1 MALTV
6 VGVDIGN
13 STTEASAATIGTDG
27 SVRFRG
33 AALTPTTG
41 IKGTPRNVDGVAAVV
56 ARALDVAGLA
66 LADLD
71 VVLLNEA
78 TPVISGLA
86 METITETIITES
98 TMIGHDP
105 RTPGGRGLGVGV
117 TVAFD
122 ALADTACDTGT
133 IVVVPKGVDFEAAA
147 RAINAAAGR
156 GVRVTGAILGN
167 DDAVL
172 VVNRLETVIPVIDEV
187 SRIDAVP
194 LGMLAAVEVA
204 GPGQSIRTLSNA
216 YGLATI
222 FELDAAATRVVS
234 PVARALTG
242 NRSAVVVRTPAGDVA
257 DRTIPAGSLELTG
270 QRKRAT
276 VDVSR
281 GAVEIMT
288 QVERVSPLADV
299 AGEAGT
305 NTGGMIANVRQSM
318 AELSNHAVGDV
329 HIQDLLAVDTFVP
342 QEVRGGVAG
351 EVALE
356 NAVALA
362 AMVRTKESG
371 MRAVADQVRHRLQAA
386 GAAGV
391 DVVVGGVEAEMAVLG
406 ALTTPGTDKP
416 LVVLDLGGGSTDAA
430 LIEADGHIDAVH
442 LAGAGDLVT
451 KLIDAELGLDNL
463 ELAEGIKRFPLGKAE
478 SFFHVRLEN
487 GTVQFFEK
495 PLPATAFAR
504 VVTLGEHGM
513 SPIPTRHSIDRIRLV
528 RRGAK
533 DRVFVVNALR
543 ALRTIAPCGDLRQ
556 IGFVVLLGGCAL
568 DFEIPEL
575 IADALAPYGIVCGT
589 GNVRGA
595 EGPRNAVATGLVAA
609 HAQLARSG
617 VGA

>member
-1 MALTV
+1 MIV

-13 STTEASAATIGTDG
+13 STTEAAVARVDAGEVEFVGT
-27 SVRFRG
+27 
-33 AALTPTTG
+33 ALTPTTG
-41 IKGTPRNVDGVAAVV
+41 VKGTAANVDGVAKAVV
-56 ARALDVAGLA
+56 DA
-66 LADLD
+66 LASAGVPIADLG
-71 VVLLNEA
+71 VILLNEA

-117 TVAFD
+117 VINFGG
-122 ALADTACDTGT
+122 LADAEPGHAV
-133 IVVVPKGVDFEAAA
+133 IVVVPAEVDYEIAA
-147 RAINAAAGR
+147 RAINSAAAR
-156 GVRVTGAILGN
+156 GVSVTGAILCN

-172 VVNRLETVIPVIDEV
+172 VVNRLETAIPVIDEV

-194 LGMLAAVEVA
+194 LGMPAAVEVA

-222 FELDAAATRVVS
+222 FGLDAAETKLVS

-242 NRSAVVVRTPAGDVA
+242 NRSAVVVRTPSGDIG
-257 DRTIPAGSLELTG
+257 DRVIAAGSLELIG
-270 QRKRAT
+270 HRRRLT
-276 VDVSR
+276 VDVSG
-281 GAVEIMT
+281 GAEDIMAAV
-288 QVERVSPLADV
+288 QRVAPLVDV
-299 AGEAGT
+299 VGESGT
-305 NTGGMIANVRQSM
+305 NTGGMISNVRQSM
-318 AELSNHAVGDV
+318 ADLCGYALTDV

-342 QEVRGGVAG
+342 QEVRGGLAG

-362 AMVRTKESG
+362 AMVRTRESG
-371 MRAVADQVRHRLQAA
+371 MQAVADAVHARLQGT
-386 GAAGV
+386 GARRVEA
-391 DVVVGGVEAEMAVLG
+391 VVGGVEAEMAVLG

-430 LIEADGHIDAVH
+430 LITPDGHIDTVH

-463 ELAEGIKRFPLGKAE
+463 ELAEEVKRCPLGKVE

-487 GTVQFFEK
+487 GTVQFFET
-495 PLPATAFAR
+495 PLPTTAFAR
-504 VVTLGEHGM
+504 VVTLGEQVM
-513 SPIPTRHSIDRIRLV
+513 SPIPTRHPMDRIRAV

-533 DRVFVVNALR
+533 ERVFVVNALR
-543 ALRTIAPCGDLRQ
+543 SLKRIAPDGDLRR

-568 DFEIPEL
+568 DFEIPDL
-575 IADALAPYGIVCGT
+575 IADAVAPFGIVCGT
-589 GNVRGA
+589 GNVRGT
-595 EGPRNAVATGLVAA
+595 EGPRNAVASGLVAGYA
-609 HAQLARSG
+609 LESRVEQG

>member
-13 STTEASAATIGTDG
+13 STTEASAAVVATDG
-27 SVRFRG
+27 SISFRG

-41 IKGTPRNVDGVAAVV
+41 VKGTPRNVDGVAQAV
-56 ARALDVAGLA
+56 ARALEASAMG

-78 TPVISGLA
+78 TPVISGMA

-122 ALADTACDTGT
+122 ALSQIRTGVEV
-133 IVVVPKGVDFEAAA
+133 IVVVPKAVDFDDAA
-147 RAINAAAGR
+147 RTINAAGAR
-156 GVRVTGAILGN
+156 GIDVRAVILGN

-172 VVNRLETVIPVIDEV
+172 VANRLDSVVPVIDEV

-204 GPGQSIRTLSNA
+204 APGNSIRTLSNA

-222 FELDAAATRVVS
+222 FDLDAAATKVIS

-257 DRTIPAGSLELTG
+257 DRSIPAGSLELSG
-270 QRKRAT
+270 AHKRAT

-281 GAVEIMT
+281 GASEIMSA
-288 QVERVSPLADV
+288 VERVAPLADV
-299 AGEAGT
+299 TGESGT
-305 NTGGMIANVRQSM
+305 NTGGMIANVRRSM
-318 AELSNHAVGDV
+318 AELSGHALADV
-329 HIQDLLAVDTFVP
+329 CIQDLLAVDTFVP

-362 AMVRTKESG
+362 AMVRTRESG
-371 MRAVADQVRHRLQAA
+371 MRAVAEEVCNRLRAA
-386 GAAGV
+386 GAR
-391 DVVVGGVEAEMAVLG
+391 DVEVRVGGVEAEMAALG
-406 ALTTPGTDKP
+406 ALTTPGSDKP

-430 LIEADGHIDAVH
+430 LIEVDAQIAAVH

-463 ELAEGIKRFPLGKAE
+463 ELAEDIKRSPLGKAE

-487 GTVQFFEK
+487 GTVMFFEK
-495 PLPATAFAR
+495 PLPAASFAR
-504 VVTLGEHGM
+504 VVTLDEYGM
-513 SPIPTRHSIDRIRLV
+513 NAIPTRHSMDRIRLV
-528 RRGAK
+528 RRAAK
-533 DRVFVVNALR
+533 ERVFVVNALR
-543 ALRTIAPCGDLRQ
+543 ALRTVAPGGDLRQ

-575 IADALAPYGIVCGT
+575 IADALAPFGIVCGT
-589 GNVRGA
+589 GNVRGS
-595 EGPRNAVATGLVAA
+595 EGPRNAVATGLVAS
-609 HAQLARSG
+609 HARLVGAG

>member
-13 STTEASAATIGTDG
+13 STTEASAAVVATDG
-27 SVRFRG
+27 SIRFRG

-41 IKGTPRNVDGVAAVV
+41 VKGTPRNVDGVAQAVV
-56 ARALDVAGLA
+56 RALEASA
-66 LADLD
+66 MPLADLD
-71 VVLLNEA
+71 LVLLNEA
-78 TPVISGLA
+78 TPVISGMA

-122 ALADTACDTGT
+122 ALAQILSGT
-133 IVVVPKGVDFEAAA
+133 EVIVVVPKEVDFEDAA
-147 RAINAAAGR
+147 RGINAAAARGLTVR
-156 GVRVTGAILGN
+156 GVILGN

-172 VVNRLETVIPVIDEV
+172 VANRLDSVIPVIDEI

-204 GPGQSIRTLSNA
+204 APGNSIRTLSNA

-222 FELDAAATRVVS
+222 FDLNAAATKVIS

-242 NRSAVVVRTPAGDVA
+242 NRSAVVVRTPSGDVA
-257 DRTIPAGSLELTG
+257 DRSIPAGSLELSG
-270 QRKRAT
+270 VHKRAS

-281 GAVEIMT
+281 GAPEIMSA
-288 QVERVSPLADV
+288 VERVAPLADV

-305 NTGGMIANVRQSM
+305 NTGGMIANVRHSM
-318 AELSNHAVGDV
+318 AELSGHALADV
-329 HIQDLLAVDTFVP
+329 CIQDLLAVDTFVP

-362 AMVRTKESG
+362 AMVRTRESG
-371 MRAVADQVRHRLQAA
+371 MRAVADEVRSRLRAA
-386 GAAGV
+386 GAEGV
-391 DVVVGGVEAEMAVLG
+391 EVRVGGVEAEMAALG

-416 LVVLDLGGGSTDAA
+416 LVVLDLGGGSTDAG
-430 LIEADGHIDAVH
+430 LIEVGGGIIAVH

-463 ELAEGIKRFPLGKAE
+463 ELAEDIKRSPLGKAE

-487 GTVQFFEK
+487 GSVMFFEK
-495 PLPATAFAR
+495 PLPAASFAR
-504 VVTLGEHGM
+504 VVTLAEYGM
-513 SPIPTRHSIDRIRLV
+513 NAIPTRHSMDRVRLV
-528 RRGAK
+528 RRAAK
-533 DRVFVVNALR
+533 ERVFVVNALR
-543 ALRTIAPCGDLRQ
+543 ALRAIAPGGDLRQ

-575 IADALAPYGIVCGT
+575 IADALAPFGIVCGT
-589 GNVRGA
+589 GNVRGS
-595 EGPRNAVATGLVAA
+595 EGPRNAVATGLVAS
-609 HAQLARSG
+609 HARLVEADVR
-617 VGA
+617 A

>member
-13 STTEASAATIGTDG
+13 STTEASAAVVATDG
-27 SVRFRG
+27 SIRFRG

-41 IKGTPRNVDGVAAVV
+41 IKGTPRNVDGVAQAVV
-56 ARALDVAGLA
+56 RALEASAMGLA
-66 LADLD
+66 ELD
-71 VVLLNEA
+71 IVLLNEA
-78 TPVISGLA
+78 TPVISGMA

-122 ALADTACDTGT
+122 ALTESPSGT
-133 IVVVPKGVDFEAAA
+133 EVIVVVPREVDFEDAA
-147 RAINAAAGR
+147 RTINAAAAQGLV
-156 GVRVTGAILGN
+156 VRGAILGN

-172 VVNRLETVIPVIDEV
+172 VANRLDTVIPVIDEV

-204 GPGQSIRTLSNA
+204 APGNSIRTLSNA

-222 FELDAAATRVVS
+222 FDLDAAATKVIS

-257 DRTIPAGSLELTG
+257 DRSIPAGSLALSG
-270 QRKRAT
+270 AHKRAT

-281 GAVEIMT
+281 GAPEIMSA
-288 QVERVSPLADV
+288 VERVAPLADV
-299 AGEAGT
+299 AGESGT
-305 NTGGMIANVRQSM
+305 NTGGMIANVRHSM
-318 AELSNHAVGDV
+318 AELSGHAPEDV
-329 HIQDLLAVDTFVP
+329 RIQDLLAVDTFVP

-362 AMVRTKESG
+362 AMVRTRESG
-371 MRAVADQVRHRLQAA
+371 MRAVADEVRARLQAA
-386 GAAGV
+386 GARSV
-391 DVVVGGVEAEMAVLG
+391 EVMVGGVEAEMAAQG

-430 LIEADGHIDAVH
+430 LIEDADIEAVH

-463 ELAEGIKRFPLGKAE
+463 ELAEDIKRSPLGKAE

-487 GTVQFFEK
+487 GNVMFFEK
-495 PLPATAFAR
+495 PLPAASFAR
-504 VVTLGEHGM
+504 VVTLAEYGM
-513 SPIPTRHSIDRIRLV
+513 NAIPTRHSMERIRLV

-533 DRVFVVNALR
+533 ERVFVVNALR
-543 ALRTIAPCGDLRQ
+543 ALRAVAPGGDLRR

-575 IADALAPYGIVCGT
+575 IADALAPFGIVCGT
-589 GNVRGA
+589 GNVRGS
-595 EGPRNAVATGLVAA
+595 EGPRNAVATGLVAS
-609 HAQLARSG
+609 HARL
-617 VGA
+617 VGAGISA

>member
-1 MALTV
+1 MALNV

-13 STTEASAATIGTDG
+13 STTEASAAVVATDG
-27 SVRFRG
+27 SIRFRG

-41 IKGTPRNVDGVAAVV
+41 IKGTPRNVDGVAQAVV
-56 ARALDVAGLA
+56 RALETSAMGLA
-66 LADLD
+66 ELD
-71 VVLLNEA
+71 IVLLNEA
-78 TPVISGLA
+78 TPVISGMA

-122 ALADTACDTGT
+122 ALTESPSGT
-133 IVVVPKGVDFEAAA
+133 EVIVVVPREVDFEDAA
-147 RAINAAAGR
+147 RTINAAAAQGLV
-156 GVRVTGAILGN
+156 VRGAILGN

-172 VVNRLETVIPVIDEV
+172 VANRLDTVIPVIDEV

-204 GPGQSIRTLSNA
+204 APGNSIRTLSNA

-222 FELDAAATRVVS
+222 FDLDAAATKVIS

-257 DRTIPAGSLELTG
+257 DRSIPAGSLELSG
-270 QRKRAT
+270 AHRRAT

-281 GAVEIMT
+281 GAPEIMSA
-288 QVERVSPLADV
+288 VERVAPLADV
-299 AGEAGT
+299 AGESGT
-305 NTGGMIANVRQSM
+305 NTGGMIANVRHSM
-318 AELSNHAVGDV
+318 VELSGHAPEDV
-329 HIQDLLAVDTFVP
+329 RIQDLLAVDTFVP

-362 AMVRTKESG
+362 AMVRTRESG
-371 MRAVADQVRHRLQAA
+371 MRAVADEVRARLQAA
-386 GAAGV
+386 GARSV
-391 DVVVGGVEAEMAVLG
+391 EVMVGGVEAEMAAQG

-430 LIEADGHIDAVH
+430 LIEDADIEAVH

-463 ELAEGIKRFPLGKAE
+463 ELAEDIKRSPLGKAE

-487 GTVQFFEK
+487 GNVMFFEK
-495 PLPATAFAR
+495 PLPAASFAR
-504 VVTLGEHGM
+504 VVTLAEYGM
-513 SPIPTRHSIDRIRLV
+513 NAIPTRHSMERIRLV

-533 DRVFVVNALR
+533 ERVFVVNALR
-543 ALRTIAPCGDLRQ
+543 ALRAVAPGGDLRRV
-556 IGFVVLLGGCAL
+556 GFVVLLGGCAL

-575 IADALAPYGIVCGT
+575 IADALAPFGIVCGT
-589 GNVRGA
+589 GNVRGS
-595 EGPRNAVATGLVAA
+595 EGPRNAVATGLVAS
-609 HAQLARSG
+609 HARL
-617 VGA
+617 VGAGISA

>member
-13 STTEASAATIGTDG
+13 STTEASAAVVATDG
-27 SVRFRG
+27 SIRFRG

-41 IKGTPRNVDGVAAVV
+41 VKGTPRNVDGVAQAVV
-56 ARALDVAGLA
+56 RALEASA
-66 LADLD
+66 MRLADLD
-71 VVLLNEA
+71 IVLLNEA
-78 TPVISGLA
+78 TPVISGMA

-105 RTPGGRGLGVGV
+105 RTPGGRGLGVGI
-117 TVAFD
+117 TVAFG
-122 ALADTACDTGT
+122 ALGQTPCGAEV
-133 IVVVPKGVDFEAAA
+133 IVVVPKEVDFEDAA
-147 RAINAAAGR
+147 RTINAATARGLEVR
-156 GVRVTGAILGN
+156 GVILGN

-172 VVNRLETVIPVIDEV
+172 VANRLDAVVPVIDEV

-204 GPGQSIRTLSNA
+204 APGNSIRTLSNA

-222 FELDAAATRVVS
+222 FDLDAAATKVIS

-257 DRTIPAGSLELTG
+257 DRSIPAGSLKLSG
-270 QRKRAT
+270 VHKRAT

-281 GAVEIMT
+281 GASEIMSA
-288 QVERVSPLADV
+288 VERVAPLEDV
-299 AGEAGT
+299 AGESGT
-305 NTGGMIANVRQSM
+305 NTGGMIANVRHSM
-318 AELSNHAVGDV
+318 AELSGHDPSDV
-329 HIQDLLAVDTFVP
+329 RIQDLLAVDTFVP

-362 AMVRTKESG
+362 TMVRTRESG
-371 MRAVADQVRHRLQAA
+371 MRAVADEVCCRLQAA
-386 GAAGV
+386 GAHGV
-391 DVVVGGVEAEMAVLG
+391 EVRVGGVEAEMAALG

-430 LIEADGHIDAVH
+430 LIEVDAQLSTVH

-463 ELAEGIKRFPLGKAE
+463 ELAEDIKRSPLGKAE

-487 GTVQFFEK
+487 GTVMFFEK
-495 PLPATAFAR
+495 PLPAASFAR
-504 VVTLGEHGM
+504 VVTLAEYGM
-513 SPIPTRHSIDRIRLV
+513 NAIPTRYSMDRIRSV
-528 RRGAK
+528 RRAAK
-533 DRVFVVNALR
+533 ERVFVVNAMR
-543 ALRTIAPCGDLRQ
+543 ALRIVAPGGDLRQ

-575 IADALAPYGIVCGT
+575 IADALAPFGIVCGT
-589 GNVRGA
+589 GNVRGS
-595 EGPRNAVATGLVAA
+595 EGPRNAVATGLVAS
-609 HAQLARSG
+609 HARL
-617 VGA
+617 VGAGVSA

>member
-13 STTEASAATIGTDG
+13 STTEASAAVVASDG
-27 SVRFRG
+27 SIRFRG

-41 IKGTPRNVDGVAAVV
+41 VKGTPRNVDGVAQAV
-56 ARALDVAGLA
+56 ARALEASSIGLA
-66 LADLD
+66 ELDL
-71 VVLLNEA
+71 VLLNEA
-78 TPVISGLA
+78 TPVISGMA

-122 ALADTACDTGT
+122 VLAQTPSGT
-133 IVVVPKGVDFEAAA
+133 EVIVVVPRGVDFEDAA
-147 RAINAAAGR
+147 RAINAAAARGLVVR
-156 GVRVTGAILGN
+156 GVILGN

-172 VVNRLETVIPVIDEV
+172 VANRLDTVVPVIDEV

-204 GPGQSIRTLSNA
+204 APGNSIRTLSNA

-222 FELDAAATRVVS
+222 FELDAAATKVIS

-257 DRTIPAGSLELTG
+257 DRSIPAGSLELSG
-270 QRKRAT
+270 VNKRAT
-276 VDVSR
+276 IDVSR
-281 GAVEIMT
+281 GALEIMSA
-288 QVERVSPLADV
+288 VERVAPLADV
-299 AGEAGT
+299 AGESGT
-305 NTGGMIANVRQSM
+305 NTGGMIANVRHSM
-318 AELSNHAVGDV
+318 AELSGHAPADV
-329 HIQDLLAVDTFVP
+329 RIRDLLAVDTFVP

-362 AMVRTKESG
+362 AMVRTRESG
-371 MRAVADQVRHRLQAA
+371 MRAVAEEVRCRLRAA
-386 GAAGV
+386 GAQRV
-391 DVVVGGVEAEMAVLG
+391 EVMVGGVEAEMAALG

-430 LIEADGHIDAVH
+430 LIELDAEISAVH

-463 ELAEGIKRFPLGKAE
+463 ELAEGIKRSPLGKAE

-487 GTVQFFEK
+487 GTVMFFEK
-495 PLPATAFAR
+495 PLPAASFAR
-504 VVTLGEHGM
+504 VVTLAEYGM
-513 SPIPTRHSIDRIRLV
+513 NAIPTRHSMERIRLV
-528 RRGAK
+528 RRAAK
-533 DRVFVVNALR
+533 ERVFVVNALR
-543 ALRTIAPCGDLRQ
+543 ALRAVAPGGDLRQ

-575 IADALAPYGIVCGT
+575 IADAVAPFGIVCGT
-589 GNVRGA
+589 GNVRGS
-595 EGPRNAVATGLVAA
+595 EGPRNAVATGLVAS
-609 HAQLARSG
+609 HARL
-617 VGA
+617 VGAGVSA